1 MKTGTVIKYVG
12 LTLSLIAIM
21 APLPLAGCSGNAA
34 LENQI
39 NRIVEPFH
47 FSILGWQIEALSS
60 QFDDY
65 IFGKGGDGS
74 EKTEIVKEYFE
85 NQGQIASLEQK
96 LLMVKDGLLQ
106 ASVGQIAEQIQELS
120 ERNSCILSTVEATL
134 SSQINTVLK
143 ETGIINPWQDL
154 HTAQLV
160 FPPVNF
166 VIEPPPHLLVVSPR
180 DEITRIKDIT
190 LDQQITEEQKEV
202 IEEEISELGMSAL
215 VVRLGGIATYPA
227 FLSDTMS
234 LEYSKEVA
242 VEEWFH
248 QYLFFRPL
256 GFRYGL
262 HVAGLTRDYEIATV
276 NEALAGMVS
285 AEIASL
291 VYEKYYQEPQILSTG
306 MPIAAA
312 GEFDFYAEM
321 RSIRIKVDELLQNG
335 QVEEAERYM
344 EEKRLQLAS
353 HGYYI
358 RKLNQ
363 AYFAFYGTYASS
375 PGSVS
380 PIGSGLKALRQKS
393 DSLKSFVEQ
402 ISSMTDADEIIE
414 ASD

>member
-1 MKTGTVIKYVG
+1 MRLIPAAVVIVTVCI
-12 LTLSLIAIM
+12 
-21 APLPLAGCSGNAA
+21 LPACSSSSA
-34 LENQI
+34 LERDISQI
-39 NRIVEPFH
+39 AEPHH
-47 FSILGWQIEALSS
+47 FNILEWQVGVLT
-60 QFDDY
+60 QQLDDLV
-65 IFGKGGDGS
+65 FSTRESNPKKS
-74 EKTEIVKEYFE
+74 ELVKEYFHAR
-85 NQGQIASLEQK
+85 QAISSLEQK
-96 LLMVKDGLLQ
+96 LLMVKEGLVEGD
-106 ASVGQIAEQIQELS
+106 ASTIEGQILELS
-120 ERNSCILSTVEATL
+120 QRNEEILPDCLGILSA
-134 SSQINTVLK
+134 QINSVLL
-143 ETGIINPWQDL
+143 EAGIINPWQGL
-154 HTAQLV
+154 HDASLI

-190 LDQQITEEQKEV
+190 LDQQITEGQKEA
-202 IEEEISELGMSAL
+202 IEEEISALGMSAL

-227 FLSDTMS
+227 FVSDTMS
-234 LEYSKEVA
+234 LEYSIEVA

-306 MPIAAA
+306 MPIAAP

-321 RSIRIKVDELLQNG
+321 RAIRIKVDELLENG
-335 QVEEAERYM
+335 RIEEAERYM
-344 EEKRLQLAS
+344 EEKRLHLAS

-380 PIGSGLKALRQKS
+380 PIGSGLKALRQQS

-402 ISSMTDADEIIE
+402 ISSMSDAAKIIE